1 MCVQSRKRETIF
13 INQTLNKRYIFFM
26 HLNSHIEHT
35 VNMLFSEMMSSP
47 CVYTKFIIL
56 MSKFQLLDLL
66 KFQFLFIFL
75 FFSVQNV
82 GAFQVGLQKLMG
94 EIENKSQ

>member
-35 VNMLFSEMMSSP
+35 VNTCFFSEKMSSP

-66 KFQFLFIFL
+66 KFQFLFIVLFL
-75 FFSVQNV
+75 VS
-82 GAFQVGLQKLMG
+82 KM
-94 EIENKSQ
+94 